1 MAFHDSISTP
11 AAKRSAFGLA
21 ILIYKRPVR
30 WTFAVDK
37 APDERICVRSPLV
50 VDNCLNKAAPGSSLQ
65 ADSSQTQ
72 EPKRTAGALNATRAG
87 CYPAKRQLGD
97 VTVVTGGISMQLTTR
112 FLPLGCPR
120 MRQETSFRTLERRR
134 DIVPSPM
141 ANKMHDYS
149 YGTIHVQCLCPNFH
163 LHRRPNCAADARTP
177 NAHQGSKKLAN
188 AAGLRQ

>member
-1 MAFHDSISTP
+1 MLCPRYRPKLPLGNGGSLAGADAPAGQSPSKVPRGLSTIVSRHTSGQEIRVWVGGNDLQQTGP
-11 AAKRSAFGLA
+11 LD
-21 ILIYKRPVR
+21 IR
-30 WTFAVDK
+30 WTSAGH
-37 APDERICVRSPLV
+37 PLWTR
-50 VDNCLNKAAPGSSLQ
+50 LPTRESA
-65 ADSSQTQ
+65 
-72 EPKRTAGALNATRAG
+72 RTAGALNATRAG

-97 VTVVTGGISMQLTTR
+97 VTVVTSGISGISMQLTRR

-149 YGTIHVQCLCPNFH
+149 Y
-163 LHRRPNCAADARTP
+163 ADARTP
-177 NAHQGSKKLAN
+177 NDHQGSKKLAN